1 MAKKKLVYLE
11 LIRAIAIYLILF
23 HHTGTIGCF
32 LFTVRENSPFYPVY
46 MFLSVTSK
54 ISVPLFWMVS
64 GSLLLPKEESIRYVY
79 RHRVLRMAIVIVLFS
94 FFYYMFTIYKGLDR
108 FDLAYFLTGLYTNQH
123 AFANWF
129 FYSYIG
135 MLMMLPFLRKL
146 VKSMTGNQLIYLF
159 FLILIMKG
167 VIPILQ
173 YLVSTIPAVKAA
185 TGNNA
190 LIMNGFVKANLFS
203 ENVFY
208 FIGGYYFGCY
218 LKNDD
223 LSRKH
228 AFAWAGAGILAIII
242 TCLMT
247 QYLINVT
254 GVVEED
260 TSETFYNNLI
270 AIPAFAIFYCIRLLF
285 YRRSVPAA
293 VEKIIV
299 FFGSSAFGIML
310 CEQALRMQL
319 EPYYYFYFKPVLP
332 RMLACLGWVTMVY
345 FLGLL
350 ITAGLKLIPGIRK
363 LI

>member
-1 MAKKKLVYLE
+1 
-11 LIRAIAIYLILF
+11 
-23 HHTGTIGCF
+23 
-32 LFTVRENSPFYPVY
+32 